1 MVEHLADRLTDQ
13 MQRATAARA
22 GLALNIKP
30 DIVSRQVRR
39 EARPLVLRPH
49 SFGPG

>member
-13 MQRATAARA
+13 MQRAATARA

-30 DIVSRQVRR
+30 DILARQMRR
-39 EARPLVLRPH
+39 
-49 SFGPG
+49 